1 MTTKDEQIPFYK
13 SGDLVRLKSGGP
25 TMTVETVTPAGLLVS
40 WFDGNTLNRDK
51 LFFTLV
57 EPSGKPPTFG
67 AKKEFRGISE

>member
-1 MTTKDEQIPFYK
+1 MNKEVPNPFYQ

-40 WFDGNTLNRDK
+40 WFDGNTLHRDK

-57 EPSGKPPTFG
+57 EPTTKPTWHDK
-67 AKKEFRGISE
+67 KKEYRV